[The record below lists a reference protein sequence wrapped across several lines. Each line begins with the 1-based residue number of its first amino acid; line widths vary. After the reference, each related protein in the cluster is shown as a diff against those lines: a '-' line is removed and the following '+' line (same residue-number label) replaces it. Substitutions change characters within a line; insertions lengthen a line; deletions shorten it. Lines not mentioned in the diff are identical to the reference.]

1 MAPSQHLDGDT
12 LSAVLGQHTARIGHR
27 YVGLIAG
34 AVAGSSTATV
44 ATGRESLTGAPPSG
58 RTVLQI
64 GSVTKTF
71 TCLALADAVV
81 SSALSLQTPLAEI
94 IRETPTISNGEQITL
109 GQLASHTSGLPRLPR
124 GLRRQALH
132 NRADPY
138 SGFTRADLIAAL
150 QSSRPHAPGTRV
162 RYSNFGAALL
172 GEALSQHYGLP
183 YEQVIADRVT
193 GPLGLTDTTTDIGPE
208 LASRTASS
216 HSRRKRPVPAWNL
229 GVMPGAGALW
239 STAHDLQR
247 YLQALIN
254 PQSSPMPQALGMVQ
268 QPLATANR
276 WVRIG
281 LGWHLSPLRGTSHT
295 MIWHNGATAGSY
307 SYVGFIPETELGV
320 VVLSNTGRSV
330 DALGVRLLTALAKAP
345 PA

>member
-1 MAPSQHLDGDT
+1 M
-12 LSAVLGQHTARIGHR
+12 
-27 YVGLIAG
+27 GLIAG
-34 AVAGSSTATV
+34 AVAGSATATV
-44 ATGRESLTGAPPSG
+44 ATGRESSTGATPSG
-58 RTVLQI
+58 RTVLPI

-81 SSALSLQTPLAEI
+81 SGSLSLDTPLAEMI
-94 IRETPTISNGEQITL
+94 SDAPMISNGQQITL
-109 GQLASHTSGLPRLPR
+109 GHLASHTSGLPRLPK
-124 GLRRQALH
+124 GLRRQALR

-138 SGFTRADLIAAL
+138 SGFTRADLLAAL

-172 GEALSQHYGLP
+172 GDALSQHDGLP
-183 YEQVIADRVT
+183 YGRVIADRVT
-193 GPLGLTDTTTDIGPE
+193 GPLALTDTTTDIDAE
-208 LASRTASS
+208 LAPTAAS
-216 HSRRKRPVPAWNL
+216 HSRRKRPVPPWNL
-229 GVMPGAGALW
+229 GAMPGAGALW
-239 STAHDLQR
+239 STTHDLQR

-254 PQSSPMPQALGMVQ
+254 PRSSPMSEALGMVQ

-276 WVRIG
+276 WVRIA

-307 SYVGFIPETELGV
+307 SYLGFVPETEVGV

-330 DALGVRLLTALAKAP
+330 DALGVRLLTALVKA
-345 PA
+345 ASA

>member
-1 MAPSQHLDGDT
+1 MAPSQHLDSDA
-12 LSAVLGQHTARIGHR
+12 LHAVLGEHTARTAHR
-27 YVGLIAG
+27 HVGLIAG
-34 AVAGSSTATV
+34 AVAGSATATV
-44 ATGRESLTGAPPSG
+44 ATGRESLTGATPSS

-81 SSALSLQTPLAEI
+81 SGSLSLQTPLAEI
-94 IRETPTISNGEQITL
+94 VRETPTISNGEQITL
-109 GQLASHTSGLPRLPR
+109 GHLATHTSGLPRLPK

-138 SGFTRADLIAAL
+138 SGFTRADLLAAL
-150 QSSRPHAPGTRV
+150 RSSRPHAPGTRV

-172 GEALSQHYGLP
+172 GEALSQHHQLP
-183 YEQVIADRVT
+183 YEQVIAERVT
-193 GPLGLTDTTTDIGPE
+193 GPLGLTDTTTEIGAE
-208 LASRTASS
+208 LAPRTAAS

-229 GVMPGAGALW
+229 GAMPGAGALW
-239 STAHDLQR
+239 STTQDLQR
-247 YLQALIN
+247 YLQTLIN
-254 PQSSPMPQALGMVQ
+254 PQSSAMPQALHLVQ

-276 WVRIG
+276 WVRLA
-281 LGWHLSPLRGTSHT
+281 LGWHLSPLRGTIHT

-307 SYVGFIPETELGV
+307 SYAGFIPETNLGV

-330 DALGVRLLTALAKAP
+330 DALGVRLLTALAKL
-345 PA
+345 